1 MPKNAFQTGANLAA
15 IAIFAALFLFL
26 LTSAGLAVALVG
38 MVISAPLL
46 IVLCIGPSI
55 LTGAV
60 WVGIST
66 ILKRR

>member
-1 MPKNAFQTGANLAA
+1 MPNPAFQTGANLAA

-26 LTSAGLAVALVG
+26 LISSGLAAALVG
-38 MVISAPLL
+38 MVLSAPLL

-60 WVGIST
+60 WAGVAAL
-66 ILKRR
+66 LKRR

>member
-26 LTSAGLAVALVG
+26 LANAGLAAALVG

-60 WVGIST
+60 WAGISAL
-66 ILKRR
+66 LKRR